1 MNEHHWMKRASAAT
15 LATLNASENR
25 TRVLALAVRAG
36 SGAPC
41 SYCHKSID
49 ATAVEY
55 EVQAYVHTKVRTLH
69 FHRICHHL
77 WESIRSDRPTSGGS
91 SGYQHR
97 T

>member
-1 MNEHHWMKRASAAT
+1 MNEQHWIKRASAAT

-25 TRVLALAVRAG
+25 TRVLALSVRAG

-77 WESIRSDRPTSGGS
+77 WESIQSGQPLRTGS
-91 SGYQHR
+91 SGYQQQP
-97 T
+97 